1 MLGPRVGVM
10 KKVLIE
16 VIIDWIQRMEKENL
30 ENGEMRNVKIL
41 ASLVT

>member
-30 ENGEMRNVKIL
+30 ENGEMWNVKIL